1 LIDIVYSP
9 EYLETWRPRFEA
21 LAPGALSQF
30 RGDFFENQA
39 ITARS
44 FYNLS
49 SADLQRIARKYGA
62 EYLVMERPNVRD
74 FPVVYENGRFI
85 LYAVP

>member
-1 LIDIVYSP
+1 MIDIVYSP
-9 EYLETWRPRFEA
+9 EYLETWRSRFED

-30 RGDFFENQA
+30 RGDFFGNQA

-44 FYNLS
+44 FYGQS

-74 FPVVYENGRFI
+74 LPVVYENGHFI
-85 LYAVP
+85 IYAVP